1 MASNLSDAQYLLD
14 TNVISELRKRDRA
27 NAGVQQFFQDAIA
40 QEARLYLSA
49 ITIGELRRGVELIRQ
64 RGDKPQ
70 ADLLEAW
77 LNSILDEYADYIL
90 DFSAIEAQVW
100 GRLMVPNPHH
110 VLDKQLAATAL
121 VYGLTLVTRN
131 TRDFEGTGVALL
143 NPFEQDDH

>member
-70 ADLLEAW
+70 AELLEAW
-77 LNSILDEYADYIL
+77 LNSIFDEYEDNIL
-90 DFSAIEAQVW
+90 DFTAIEAQVW
-100 GRLMVPNPHH
+100 GRLMVPNPHN